1 MFNRILLS
9 IRFRLYKL
17 YSKIFSKKRVCLNSG
32 HFYITTSTENEVHR
46 AFTFHE
52 KEPETLRWI
61 DSFSSFDLGADDLV
75 FFDVG
80 ANVGIYSLYMGSR
93 YPEAKVFSFEPDSQS
108 FGSLCKNIYINKL
121 KIQPYPFAISDG
133 SGIGIVQLSSMN
145 AGAGACALGEEYR
158 FATAMA
164 ENIFR
169 QGVFFCSLD
178 ELVSKYKFP
187 VPSFIKV
194 DVDGIESTILQG
206 ARTILGSNKC
216 KGLLVEFQYKE
227 EGDLNEIFDYLKSFG
242 FSLSNKSDWIAAHKE
257 LKSRNF
263 IFTKN

>member
-1 MFNRILLS
+1 MFGKILVNVK
-9 IRFRLYKL
+9 FRLYKL
-17 YSKIFSKKRVCLNSG
+17 YSKIFSKKKVRLNSG

-52 KEPETLRWI
+52 KEPETLQWI
-61 DSFSSFDLGADDLV
+61 DSFSNFGLGKDDLV

-80 ANVGIYSLYMGSR
+80 ANIGIYSLYMGTR

-133 SGIGIVQLSSMN
+133 SGVGIVQLSTMN

-158 FATAMA
+158 FATATA
-164 ENIFR
+164 ENIFK

-178 ELVSKYKFP
+178 ELVLKYQLP
-187 VPSFIKV
+187 VPTFIKI
-194 DVDGIESTILQG
+194 DVDGIESTILYG
-206 ARTILGSNKC
+206 AKEILGSNEC

-227 EGDLNEIFDYLKSFG
+227 EPNLNEMLDYLKSFG
-242 FSLSNKSDWIAAHKE
+242 FSLSSKSDWIAVHNE
-257 LKSRNF
+257 LKFRNF
-263 IFTKN
+263 VFSKN